1 MKRLLLFILYI
12 LCSFNLLGAE
22 PSPINIVWIVIED
35 ASPHLGCYGESL
47 IKTPNIDQMSREGI
61 RFKNAF
67 VTAPVCSPSRS
78 AMISGMYQ
86 TTLGAHNHR
95 SQNSSKKGGGNKS
108 YYQSYRVPKSLKL
121 IPELF
126 RDAGYY
132 VTNKTKT
139 DYNFIPNGELY
150 EGTEWKKAPNK
161 QPIFAQFQLR
171 GGKNRSAQS
180 QVDPRKVILP
190 PYYPDHP
197 ELKKDWAKYLD
208 SWVETDKEVGKILND
223 LKIAG
228 RLDSTA
234 VFLWTDHG
242 VSHLRGKQFLYD
254 EGIRIP
260 LIIKLPKSERA
271 GTVRDDLIEHI
282 DIAASSLK
290 IAGIK
295 IPKNVQ
301 GQDFLAADYKPRDF
315 IFSGRDRCDETVD
328 IQRCVRDSRFKYI
341 RNFMS
346 HMPHMQPNKYK
357 DGKKIIQVIRGMHKE
372 GKLNGIQARPFAV
385 RRPPEELYDL
395 KNDPFELVNLA
406 ENPINQNRLLL
417 LRNALIKKMIETR
430 DVGLIPEPIL
440 EDIGLDSGNKYKA
453 FLDKDR
459 SKQTRRLSDLIAAG
473 EANNSS
479 KILDYA
485 KSSDPS
491 TRYWA
496 AVWLGVNNTTEGK
509 SVLVE
514 MVSDQVPAIRVAA
527 AQALYR
533 LGETSRLKLLVEH
546 INDPNLIVG
555 MFALRAIEELGDA
568 GKVYMDTIAKAQKS
582 NYEFSRRIAQRLIA
596 KWQ

>member
-1 MKRLLLFILYI
+1 M
-12 LCSFNLLGAE
+12 
-22 PSPINIVWIVIED
+22 V
-35 ASPHLGCYGESL
+35 
-47 IKTPNIDQMSREGI
+47 
-61 RFKNAF
+61 
-67 VTAPVCSPSRS
+67 
-78 AMISGMYQ
+78 
-86 TTLGAHNHR
+86 
-95 SQNSSKKGGGNKS
+95 
-108 YYQSYRVPKSLKL
+108 
-121 IPELF
+121 
-126 RDAGYY
+126 
-132 VTNKTKT
+132 
-139 DYNFIPNGELY
+139 
-150 EGTEWKKAPNK
+150 
-161 QPIFAQFQLR
+161 
-171 GGKNRSAQS
+171 
-180 QVDPRKVILP
+180 LP
-190 PYYPDHP
+190 PYYPGHP
-197 ELKKDWAKYLD
+197 ELRQDWAKYLD

-242 VSHLRGKQFLYD
+242 VSHLRGKQFLYE

-346 HMPHMQPNKYK
+346 HVPHMQPNKYK
-357 DGKKIIQVIRGMHKE
+357 DGKKIIQVIRSLHKE

>member
-61 RFKNAF
+61 RCSRAF

-223 LKIAG
+223 LKTAG

-242 VSHLRGKQFLYD
+242 VSHLRGKQFLYE

-260 LIIKLPKSERA
+260 FIIKLPKSERA

-328 IQRCVRDSRFKYI
+328 IQRCVRDSRYKYI

-346 HMPHMQPNKYK
+346 HIPHTQPSQYK
-357 DGKKIIQVIRGMHKE
+357 DGKKIMQVLRGLHKE
-372 GKLNGIQARPFAV
+372 GKLNEQQARPFAP

-395 KNDPFELVNLA
+395 DSDPYELVNLA
-406 ENPINQNRLLL
+406 LDPKHQKKLLAMRKIL
-417 LRNALIKKMIETR
+417 FQKMIETR

-440 EDIGLDSGNKYKA
+440 EDLGREAGNKYKV
-453 FLDKDR
+453 FLDNDP
-459 SKQTRRLSDLIAAG
+459 SHQTSRLIDVITSG
-473 EANNSS
+473 EANNV
-479 KILDYA
+479 A
-485 KSSDPS
+485 KLLEYTKSPDPS

-496 AVWLGVNNTTEGK
+496 AVWLGVNEATQGKAMLLKLTT
-509 SVLVE
+509 
-514 MVSDQVPAIRVAA
+514 DRVPAIRVAA

-533 LGETSRLKLLVEH
+533 LGDLSKLIILFDH
-546 INDPNLIVG
+546 INDPNLLVG
-555 MFALRAIEELGDA
+555 MFALRAIEELGEA
-568 GKVYMDTIAKAQKS
+568 GKAHKAKIAIAQKLK
-582 NYEFSRRIAQRLIA
+582 YEFSRRIARRLTE
-596 KWQ
+596 KWR